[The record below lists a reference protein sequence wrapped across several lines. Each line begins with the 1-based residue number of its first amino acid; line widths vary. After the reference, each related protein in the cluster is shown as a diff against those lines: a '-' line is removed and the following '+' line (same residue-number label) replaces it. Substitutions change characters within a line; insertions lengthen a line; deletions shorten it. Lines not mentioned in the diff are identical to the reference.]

1 MFQQPGF
8 ATVQSLVQR
17 IESLT
22 GLPRP
27 TLIAIALL
35 VFGWLVALSLRRVA
49 ERIVERA
56 GRLLPSADSA
66 SPAERKRARVLVGR
80 AVFWTVMLG
89 FLMSATELLGLP
101 LVTTWVNGIA
111 AWLPKLLVAIVVLV
125 AGIALGRLVRRAV
138 AQGAQGA
145 GISYSARLG
154 GLAQIAVVGATVLV
168 AAEQLGVE
176 VSFVTSVLMIVL
188 ACLLGGAALA
198 FGLGSRGVVEN
209 ILSGHYVRQLYQV
222 GHLVRIDGVE
232 GRVLRLTPTAV
243 VLSTD
248 DGEVVV
254 PAQEFTRVRSMRV
267 SERGTA

>member
-1 MFQQPGF
+1 MFREPTT
-8 ATVQSLVQR
+8 ATVRAFAAR
-17 IESLT
+17 IEELT
-22 GLPRP
+22 GLPRT
-27 TLIAIALL
+27 TLIALAML
-35 VFGWLVALSLRRVA
+35 VFGWVVAFALRRVA
-49 ERIVERA
+49 ERIVERV
-56 GRLLPSADSA
+56 GRLLPSAESA
-66 SPAERKRARVLVGR
+66 SPGERKRARVLVGR
-80 AVFWTVMLG
+80 VVFWTVMLG
-89 FLMSATELLGLP
+89 FLMAATELLGLP

-125 AGIALGRLVRRAV
+125 AGIAFGRLVRRAV

-176 VSFVTSVLMIVL
+176 VTFVTSLLMIVL
-188 ACLLGGAALA
+188 ASLLGGAALA

-209 ILSGHYVRQLYQV
+209 ILSGHYVRQLYEV
-222 GHLVRIDGVE
+222 GNLVRIDGIE

-248 DGEVVV
+248 DGEMVV
-254 PAQEFTRVRSMRV
+254 PAQEFTRIRSMRI
-267 SERGTA
+267 SERGSA